1 MKAAQIAGYYPRHH
15 GEVLY
20 NLELTQAELSVLYIL
35 MKGVPVFEYCGKFR
49 DESPDELAA
58 PDKLSRLVEF
68 YLENETLVV
77 GTEPLEI
84 DLRPEAR
91 IEVTPLIKVKE
102 NSVE

>member
-1 MKAAQIAGYYPRHH
+1 M
-15 GEVLY
+15 
-20 NLELTQAELSVLYIL
+20 
-35 MKGVPVFEYCGKFR
+35 
-49 DESPDELAA
+49 
-58 PDKLSRLVEF
+58 EF